1 MFPEADGIRYVV
13 AIRRG
18 GWAPGA
24 MDTIIV
30 IDDDINTN
38 RLIETILKNYR
49 IIAAQTAEEGI
60 VLVRDHQPGLILLDL
75 KMPGMNGLTAI
86 QILKSDPEL
95 AHIPIVAV
103 TASMA
108 GSEVQS
114 AMKAGC
120 AAYIAKPFK
129 PGEIKELAAH
139 YFHDT

>member
-1 MFPEADGIRYVV
+1 
-13 AIRRG
+13 
-18 GWAPGA
+18 
-24 MDTIIV
+24 MDTIVV
-30 IDDDINTN
+30 IDDDVNTN

-49 IIAAQTAEEGI
+49 IVAAQTAEEGI
-60 VLVRDHQPGLILLDL
+60 TLVRDRRPGLILLDL

-108 GSEVQS
+108 GREVQN
-114 AMKAGC
+114 AMNAGC

-129 PGEIKELAAH
+129 PGELKELVAH
-139 YFHDT
+139 FLGSA